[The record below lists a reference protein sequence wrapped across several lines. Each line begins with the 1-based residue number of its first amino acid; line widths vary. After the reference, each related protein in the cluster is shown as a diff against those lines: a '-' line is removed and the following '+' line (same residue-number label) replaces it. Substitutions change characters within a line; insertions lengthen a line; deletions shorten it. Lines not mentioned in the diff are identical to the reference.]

1 MKRFCA
7 YNGLVA
13 VAFLFLWVLLV
24 VVEVNIH
31 LYWFLS
37 FLFFGSLPLVFVAF
51 FFASW
56 RALRDKSEH
65 PAGFA
70 VLTCLLM
77 SPVFIV
83 VGVIA
88 VTNFKFLIGGHI

>member
-13 VAFLFLWVLLV
+13 VAFLLLWVLLV
-24 VVEVNIH
+24 VVEVRIH

-37 FLFFGSLPLVFVAF
+37 YLFFGSLPLVFVVF
-51 FFASW
+51 FFASL
-56 RALRDKSEH
+56 RALRDRSEH

-70 VLTCLLM
+70 ALISFLM

-83 VGVIA
+83 AGVIA
-88 VTNFKFLIGGHI
+88 VTNFKFIIGGHI